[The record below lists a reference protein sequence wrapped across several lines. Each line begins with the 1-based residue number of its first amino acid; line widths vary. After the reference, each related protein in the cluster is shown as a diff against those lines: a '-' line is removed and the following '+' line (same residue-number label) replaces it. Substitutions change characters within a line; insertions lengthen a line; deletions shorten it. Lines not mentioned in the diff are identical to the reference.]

1 MAGRPPPLPAPR
13 LRSAAHGA
21 DSDNDDSSPKSQ
33 QAGIRHDDSTEAS
46 EHAIEAHEQQPSADC
61 SRGDAAHGGQGRNG
75 YRRPSPTRRVP
86 DAADE
91 VLLRPGELA
100 CKKSQGTVKLY
111 VEAAPGHFRV
121 VEAAAGRSSSERT
134 LLRHRGS
141 TATLQRGCACLGYWA
156 QGLLAGLELWQ
167 TAATLQEGAE
177 LEPPVL
183 SILAYLLGAV
193 GLVSTLDRLE
203 QRRRPAALA
212 AAVLYAASLLL
223 HLAMHRL
230 DSTAPPGYPQDRRWP
245 QEPRWRHVC
254 LARSVAPLLAWTLLS
269 LGQETRQR
277 SP

>member
-13 LRSAAHGA
+13 LRCAADGA
-21 DSDNDDSSPKSQ
+21 DSDNDDSSSKSQ
-33 QAGIRHDDSTEAS
+33 QAGIRHDDSTETS

-61 SRGDAAHGGQGRNG
+61 SRGDAAHGGQGRNES
-75 YRRPSPTRRVP
+75 RRPSPTRRVP
-86 DAADE
+86 DATDE

-100 CKKSQGTVKLY
+100 CKKSQGAAKLY

-121 VEAAAGRSSSERT
+121 VDRADLEAAAGRSSSERT

-183 SILAYLLGAV
+183 SLLAYLLGAV
-193 GLVSTLDRLE
+193 GLVSTLDRCRKELVAHA
-203 QRRRPAALA
+203 RPALVLGFFEGPDSATVQRLVSRFFFPWHH
-212 AAVLYAASLLL
+212 AV
-223 HLAMHRL
+223 
-230 DSTAPPGYPQDRRWP
+230 
-245 QEPRWRHVC
+245 C
-254 LARSVAPLLAWTLLS
+254 
-269 LGQETRQR
+269 
-277 SP
+277 